1 MRCTRVSDSH
11 VHKVNKRQ
19 ASRCLNILGLRKKT
33 KTLRMK
39 VCIVVLLVLVAV
51 VAATDVDK
59 RLFLPDLGGL
69 VNTLKEELAS
79 HSAVTLSVCEAAC
92 HRVAGAVSFLCNPAC
107 ELVVSELSG

>member
-59 RLFLPDLGGL
+59 RLFLPSLSEL
-69 VNTLKEELAS
+69 VAKLKSLLVS
-79 HSAVTLSVCEAAC
+79 HSTVTLGVCEAAC
-92 HRVAGAVSFLCNPAC
+92 GAVAELAAPLCAPAC
-107 ELVVSELSG
+107 ELVVKELSG